1 MRGLRTTSR
10 TIIAITITVITGS
23 NDSSTVPHH
32 TPALVPVLLQALS
45 TPDVHL
51 QALVTSLV
59 RGLQDSPRIVSNCCW
74 ALMNLA
80 EGMFEQYEIQEGQES
95 GPMSPYFH
103 GIVSALLAVTETCVC
118 PPLPLL

>member
-1 MRGLRTTSR
+1 M
-10 TIIAITITVITGS
+10 TGKGV
-23 NDSSTVPHH
+23 N
-32 TPALVPVLLQALS
+32 QALPILLS
-45 TPDVHL
+45 LMDDADVNVKDTTAWTLGRVCENLIACIKPDVHL

-118 PPLPLL
+118 PALPLL